1 MMRSAAYGLRMPSS
15 VRAFTEHS
23 GFTLV
28 ELLIVIALIGV
39 VLALAV
45 PATRDALT
53 VNSLKKASRQLIGL
67 SRQLR
72 TDAVRDQ
79 IDYILVINI
88 PKASY
93 YVITPDMTP
102 EKLLE
107 IEKQAKQLSGGVSI
121 LDIVREKNEKV
132 AEGKVNIRF
141 GKNNIG
147 PPLVIHLAEDEDRM
161 TLVINPFLGVTA
173 VYESYRDISV
183 DDGLGR
189 DTAI

>member
-1 MMRSAAYGLRMPSS
+1 MKRTAAYGP
-15 VRAFTEHS
+15 FTEPS

-28 ELLIVIALIGV
+28 ELLIVIALSGV
-39 VLALAV
+39 ILALAV
-45 PATRDALT
+45 PTTRDALT

-67 SRQLR
+67 TRQLR

-79 IDYILVINI
+79 TDYILVVTI
-88 PKASY
+88 PDARY

-107 IEKQAKQLSGGVSI
+107 VEKQARQLSGGVSI
-121 LDIVREKNEKV
+121 LDIVREKNEKIT
-132 AEGKVNIRF
+132 EGKVRVQF
-141 GKNNIG
+141 GKNNVG
-147 PPLVIHLAEDEDRM
+147 PPLVIHLAHEEDRM
-161 TLVINPFLGVTA
+161 TLVMNPFLGVTA
-173 VYESYRDISV
+173 AYESYRDIST

>member
-1 MMRSAAYGLRMPSS
+1 MKRNAAYGP
-15 VRAFTEHS
+15 FTEPS

-79 IDYILVINI
+79 IDYILVVNI

>member
-1 MMRSAAYGLRMPSS
+1 MMPNAAYGLRMPSS
-15 VRAFTEHS
+15 VRALTKNS

-45 PATRDALT
+45 PTTRDAFT
-53 VNSLKKASRQLIGL
+53 VNTLKKASRQLIGL

-79 IDYILVINI
+79 IDYILVVNI

-107 IEKQAKQLSGGVSI
+107 IEKKAKQLSGGVSI
-121 LDIVREKNEKV
+121 LDIVREKNEKIT
-132 AEGKVNIRF
+132 EGKVNIKF
-141 GKNNIG
+141 GKNNVG
-147 PPLVIHLAEDEDRM
+147 PPLVIHLADEEDRM
-161 TLVINPFLGVTA
+161 TLVVNPFLGVTA
-173 VYESYRDISV
+173 VYENYRDISTG
-183 DDGLGR
+183 DGLGR
-189 DTAI
+189 DTTI

>member
-1 MMRSAAYGLRMPSS
+1 MKRNAAYGP
-15 VRAFTEHS
+15 FTEPS

-45 PATRDALT
+45 PTTRDALT
-53 VNSLKKASRQLIGL
+53 VSNLKKASRQFIGL

-79 IDYILVINI
+79 IDYILVVNI

-93 YVITPDMTP
+93 YVTTPDMTP

-107 IEKQAKQLSGGVSI
+107 IEKKARQFAGGVSI
-121 LDIVREKNEKV
+121 LDVVREKNEKIT
-132 AEGKVNIRF
+132 EGKVNIRF
-141 GKNNIG
+141 GKTNVG
-147 PPLVIHLAEDEDRM
+147 PPLIIHLAEEEDRM
-161 TLVINPFLGVTA
+161 TLVMNPFLGVTA
-173 VYESYRDISV
+173 VYEDYRDISI

-189 DTAI
+189 DTTI